1 MAKTGTDTVKKIGGC
16 KPMRCNCASEFQDKT
31 YGPGNR
37 VHNMGKEKWTCTV
50 CGNKK

>member
-1 MAKTGTDTVKKIGGC
+1 MAKIEKDTAKKIGGC
-16 KPMRCNCASEFQDKT
+16 KIMRCHCTSDFQNKT

-50 CGNKK
+50 CGSKK